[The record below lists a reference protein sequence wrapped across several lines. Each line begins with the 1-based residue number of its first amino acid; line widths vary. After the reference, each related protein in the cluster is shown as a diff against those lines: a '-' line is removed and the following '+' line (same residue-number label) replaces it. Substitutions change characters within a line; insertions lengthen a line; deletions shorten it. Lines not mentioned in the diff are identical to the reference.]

1 MSFLG
6 VKVILFLVIP
16 LIIKEKSNASA
27 LRTVVA
33 RVYIDRYEHGER
45 SLRTRASTVTRQ
57 FFNAFVQFS

>member
-27 LRTVVA
+27 LNNVFVVWKKKNIYLCKKLVKSVFA
-33 RVYIDRYEHGER
+33 LNFI
-45 SLRTRASTVTRQ
+45 LQ
-57 FFNAFVQFS
+57 

>member
-27 LRTVVA
+27 LRSIRDKFLNGFA
-33 RVYIDRYEHGER
+33 R
-45 SLRTRASTVTRQ
+45 
-57 FFNAFVQFS
+57 FSQGF